1 MWVTDRSLHRGSYR
15 YVSLSRKNVPRKE
28 YLGGRCQPVPRRKV
42 IREQADRVSQKDVIA
57 RVALIV
63 MNDLASAK
71 ANHTR
76 RNL

>member
-15 YVSLSRKNVPRKE
+15 YASLSRKNIPRKE
-28 YLGGRCQPVPRRKV
+28 YLGGRRQPVPRRKG
-42 IREQADRVSQKDVIA
+42 IREQADRVSQKDVIV

-71 ANHTR
+71 ANHTSG
-76 RNL
+76 NL